1 LEPAYSFLDSFH
13 PMHNLPPWFL
23 AALILAALTPA
34 GLRAADGTA
43 AAAPDLKVI
52 NLWPEGVPGL
62 KADLPPE
69 TLVNGGAAHV
79 HSPTLTVWPAPAD
92 KANGTA
98 VVICPGGGYTHLS
111 MENEGAAAA
120 RWLNSL
126 GVAAFVLKYRLGDY
140 GQPAPLQDVLRALRL
155 VRAQAAA
162 FGVKPDRIGVIGF
175 SAGGHLASC
184 AATLYDDPDGK
195 TGAKLDEISA
205 RPDFAILMY
214 PVITM
219 LAPGVHA
226 GSRDALLGRN
236 PSPELLAH
244 YSTEQHV
251 TKNTPPVFLAQAEDD
266 HTVPVDNSVMFYLA
280 LRKAGVPAEL
290 HLYEVGGH
298 GFGLKPNLGRA
309 SEWPARCEEWLR
321 SHQWLPAAPNKT

>member
-1 LEPAYSFLDSFH
+1 MNH
-13 PMHNLPPWFL
+13 LPSRLLL
-23 AALILAALTPA
+23 ACSMLLLPVVW
-34 GLRAADGTA
+34 LRAADA
-43 AAAPDLKVI
+43 AMPAPSSLKAI
-52 NLWPEGVPGL
+52 DLWPEGVPGL

-69 TLVNGGAAHV
+69 TLVNGGASHV

-98 VVICPGGGYTHLS
+98 VVVCPGGGYTHLS
-111 MENEGAAAA
+111 MENEGAAVA
-120 RWLNSL
+120 RWLNTL
-126 GVAAFVLKYRLGDY
+126 GVSAFVLKYRLNDY

-155 VRAQAAA
+155 VRSQAAD
-162 FGVKPDRIGVIGF
+162 FSVKPDRIGVMGF

-195 TGAKLDEISA
+195 TGAALDATSA
-205 RPDFAILMY
+205 RPDFAVLMY

-219 LAPGVHA
+219 LAPNVHT
-226 GSRDALLGRN
+226 GSRDALLGRGAT
-236 PSPELLAH
+236 PELLAH

-266 HTVPVDNSVMFYLA
+266 RTVPVDNSVMFYLA

-290 HLYEVGGH
+290 HLYEKGGH
-298 GFGLKPNLGRA
+298 GFGLKPNLGRV
-309 SEWPARCEEWLR
+309 SEWPLRCEEWMR
-321 SHQWLPAAPNKT
+321 SHNWLPVPAKS